1 MNGVFLEFVEG
12 NRDGVN
18 RSQERVGIEL
28 VSFPLSVLNQ
38 ETIYVDGYKQMLI
51 NFLGGPEV
59 LRRSTQ
65 SQRDLERV
73 FPIVDHI
80 L

>member
-12 NRDGVN
+12 NRDGAS
-18 RSQERVGIEL
+18 RSQERVETGLE
-28 VSFPLSVLNQ
+28 SFPLSVLNQ
-38 ETIYVDGYKQMLI
+38 ETIYVGGHTQRLI
-51 NFLGGPEV
+51 NSLGEPGV
-59 LRRSTQ
+59 SQRSTQ
-65 SQRDLERV
+65 SQRGSEQV